1 MGSAGGSRQG
11 GDKGCEEEEST
22 CWRRGG
28 EHEGKHS
35 PGIAQAPPPAG
46 ELPLPPHLG
55 KLIGVEHAG
64 ESDSVVQRDLQ
75 PPLALLQRRRC
86 RLTSIAAVRPKLL
99 PRLVSNVLGL
109 LLYISAG
116 GLGVRGGCRARRRRR
131 RQLQAT
137 AGGGGGGEV
146 HELLQLTG

>member
-1 MGSAGGSRQG
+1 MLAA
-11 GDKGCEEEEST
+11 E
-22 CWRRGG
+22 G

-35 PGIAQAPPPAG
+35 PGIAQAPPQAG
-46 ELPLPPHLG
+46 ELPLSPHLG

-109 LLYISAG
+109 LLFISAG
-116 GLGVRGGCRARRRRR
+116 GQGVRRGQGAGQDVGVGGSCR
-131 RQLQAT
+131 RQQA
-137 AGGGGGGEV
+137 AAA
-146 HELLQLTG
+146 QSPSCN